1 VAAYYAEIGWIGEK
15 AERVFKSYDPA
26 RRRSN
31 NGHAP
36 VDVWETIRKVSR
48 GRGLSLAELNRRA
61 GDRPDSLHTNRSV
74 PSRRLGKYA
83 EILDDDR
90 LLLAASRDIYWDQ
103 IDAIEDI
110 GSHQVYDLTVPDGA
124 NFVANDVC
132 VHNTAFA
139 LGLAYGAAVQHGR
152 TVGVFSLE
160 MAAEQLVQRL
170 LSTETGVDSHRL
182 RLGQIDDHEWD
193 RVSRAFGRLAEAQIY
208 IDDSAG
214 LNVMEVRTKARRL
227 QAEHGLDMLV
237 IDYLQ
242 LMHARRSENRVQ
254 EISEI
259 SRGLKGLARELNIPV
274 IALSQL
280 SRAVETRSDHH
291 PMLSDLRESGCLDGD
306 TPVYLPDEGTW
317 VPIRALVGRADVRV
331 LALNEDTWKLEPQ
344 RILSAFATGHKPVFK
359 LRTRLGRVIR
369 ATANHKFL
377 TVQGWK
383 RLDELDVSCHIA
395 LPRQL
400 PGSGTPSMSKDE
412 LALLGHL
419 IGDGCTL
426 SRQPIHYTTAD
437 EDLAIL
443 VSDLGSKVFGDKIR
457 PRVAREREWYQ
468 VYLAANGPLG
478 HGTRNAVAA
487 WLDGMGIF
495 NLRSW
500 EKRIPV
506 AVFAQPRDEIAC
518 FLRHLW
524 STDGSLWLPRS
535 TKAAPRIY
543 YATSSPELASGVQ
556 SLLLRIGI
564 LASVSRHGQGSKGRD
579 QYHVDVN
586 GLPDQQRFLE
596 IVGGV
601 GQRKLRAAESI
612 SERNASKITN
622 TNRDILPRDVWQIYA
637 LPAKRAIGM
646 TERRFQ
652 AALGN
657 HYCGSGLY
665 RQNVSRERAA
675 RIAQIVACEKLAR
688 LARSDVY
695 WDQVVSIEPDGE
707 ADVFDLTIEGLHNF
721 VAGDVIVHNSI
732 EQDADI
738 VIFLYR
744 DEIYDPN
751 TERKGIA
758 EVIVAKHRN
767 GPVGTV
773 NLRFF
778 EKTARFADLELYRES
793 SS

>member
-1 VAAYYAEIGWIGEK
+1 
-15 AERVFKSYDPA
+15 
-26 RRRSN
+26 
-31 NGHAP
+31 
-36 VDVWETIRKVSR
+36 
-48 GRGLSLAELNRRA
+48 
-61 GDRPDSLHTNRSV
+61 
-74 PSRRLGKYA
+74 
-83 EILDDDR
+83 
-90 LLLAASRDIYWDQ
+90 
-103 IDAIEDI
+103 
-110 GSHQVYDLTVPDGA
+110 
-124 NFVANDVC
+124 
-132 VHNTAFA
+132 
-139 LGLAYGAAVQHGR
+139 
-152 TVGVFSLE
+152 
-160 MAAEQLVQRL
+160 
-170 LSTETGVDSHRL
+170 
-182 RLGQIDDHEWD
+182 
-193 RVSRAFGRLAEAQIY
+193 
-208 IDDSAG
+208 
-214 LNVMEVRTKARRL
+214 
-227 QAEHGLDMLV
+227 
-237 IDYLQ
+237 
-242 LMHARRSENRVQ
+242 
-254 EISEI
+254 
-259 SRGLKGLARELNIPV
+259 
-274 IALSQL
+274 
-280 SRAVETRSDHH
+280 
-291 PMLSDLRESGCLDGD
+291 
-306 TPVYLPDEGTW
+306 
-317 VPIRALVGRADVRV
+317 
-331 LALNEDTWKLEPQ
+331 
-344 RILSAFATGHKPVFK
+344 
-359 LRTRLGRVIR
+359 
-369 ATANHKFL
+369 
-377 TVQGWK
+377 
-383 RLDELDVSCHIA
+383 
-395 LPRQL
+395 
-400 PGSGTPSMSKDE
+400 
-412 LALLGHL
+412 
-419 IGDGCTL
+419 
-426 SRQPIHYTTAD
+426 
-437 EDLAIL
+437 
-443 VSDLGSKVFGDKIR
+443 
-457 PRVAREREWYQ
+457 
-468 VYLAANGPLG
+468 
-478 HGTRNAVAA
+478 
-487 WLDGMGIF
+487 
-495 NLRSW
+495 
-500 EKRIPV
+500 
-506 AVFAQPRDEIAC
+506 
-518 FLRHLW
+518 
-524 STDGSLWLPRS
+524 
-535 TKAAPRIY
+535 
-543 YATSSPELASGVQ
+543 
-556 SLLLRIGI
+556 LRIGI